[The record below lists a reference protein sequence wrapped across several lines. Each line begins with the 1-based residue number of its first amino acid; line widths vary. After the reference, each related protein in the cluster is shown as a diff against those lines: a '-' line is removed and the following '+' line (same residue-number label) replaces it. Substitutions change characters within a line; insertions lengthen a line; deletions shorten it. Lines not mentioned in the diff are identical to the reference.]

1 MVISLRRQPPY
12 LQRIAKTKKI
22 FSTVIL
28 LIAAIITITGW
39 ASSPPATDTSG
50 ERTCFNI
57 REITTWSA
65 IDDKHLYVEG
75 IRSDNKYLF
84 TMFSSCHGI
93 RFSRAI
99 ALSNQMS
106 RVCSN
111 DFGKVTY
118 KDGGRRMSCDINNI
132 EQVANKKDAVGIVEA
147 KGE

>member
-1 MVISLRRQPPY
+1 M
-12 LQRIAKTKKI
+12 KKLV
-22 FSTVIL
+22 STIIL
-28 LIAAIITITGW
+28 LTAATITGC
-39 ASSPPATDTSG
+39 ASSPPSTDTSG

-57 REITTWSA
+57 REITNWSA

-75 IRSDNKYLF
+75 IRSDSKYLF

-93 RFSRAI
+93 RFSQVI

-118 KDGGRRMSCDINNI
+118 KDGGRLMSCNIKNI
-132 EQVANKKDAVGIVEA
+132 EQVANKKDAEGIVEA